1 MSIQSA
7 RELLRD
13 YCKPVNYLNLIEA
26 LAEEKGIPQSA
37 IQALIDSGEYGIG
50 QYNDI
55 WMIRK
60 SKLFI
65 PTIAP
70 NKKAL
75 DKHDLLNALNP
86 ADVFSIEL
94 DQPVRDMKWQS
105 LNCPFHEDNH
115 PSFRILLPD
124 GGFNCLGC
132 GESGGTVIDLTMKL
146 HRLDFPQAIDYLATR
161 YTSIRP
167 QE

>member
-1 MSIQSA
+1 M
-7 RELLRD
+7 
-13 YCKPVNYLNLIEA
+13 
-26 LAEEKGIPQSA
+26 
-37 IQALIDSGEYGIG
+37 IDSGEYGIG

-75 DKHDLLNALNP
+75 DKHDLLNALNA

-94 DQPVRDMKWQS
+94 DQSVRDMKWQS
-105 LNCPFHEDNH
+105 LNCPFHEDSH

-124 GGFNCLGC
+124 GGFECKGC
-132 GESGGTVIDLTMKL
+132 GETGGSVIDLAMQL
-146 HRLDFPQAIDYLATR
+146 HCLDFPQAINYLATR
-161 YTSIRP
+161 YTSFISD
-167 QE
+167 